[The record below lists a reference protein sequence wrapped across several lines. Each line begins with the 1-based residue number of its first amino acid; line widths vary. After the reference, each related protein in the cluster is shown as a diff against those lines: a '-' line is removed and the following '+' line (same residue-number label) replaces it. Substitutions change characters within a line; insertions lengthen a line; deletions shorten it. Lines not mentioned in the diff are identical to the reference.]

1 MMDSEKQERAPAR
14 SIVTTSDM
22 ALKLQLDKKKYRSK
36 VKQME
41 ENRQQYLKRWKA
53 IRDFQLPYI
62 GSFEDTADSTDEAR
76 RRDTNIYHSVAWQAN
91 QAFAAGVMSGL
102 TPPSRQW
109 FRLMFSN
116 DEMKDHADAGAFL
129 DERMNIL
136 QDVLLKS
143 NFYNAVHS
151 TYLELAFGQAPLAIF
166 QDADTGVHFVP
177 FTVGTYYMENG
188 PDGVVDTF
196 CRKYEMTARQLVDK
210 FGEANVPQQVRA
222 DIEQGGGTKTKYK
235 VYWLVEPNLFH
246 DKNKAVMD
254 KYHMK
259 YLSLY
264 WMEAAEENEWLDI
277 GGFQEWP
284 VPVARYLITGNEAY
298 GKGPGWFAEGD
309 SKGLQKLEKDDIIAV
324 ELGIKP
330 PMMGSSESAKYGVNL
345 VPGSYTVVGRDE
357 PVRPMFQVQ
366 VNLQHLQEK
375 IIDLQDR
382 IKRAYSADL
391 FMMLERLEDK
401 NMTAQEV
408 IQRKQ
413 EQLQQLGPVVQRL
426 QFEFLRKIIERV
438 YNILDRAGVFP
449 QPEDPE
455 LAQLLSQQEVT
466 IEYISPLAQAQKMAG
481 LTNIEQAISFVG
493 QLAQFDQSVLDKV
506 DWTKT
511 IDDYFEM
518 VGAPASIRRTQDE
531 FEAIQQQK
539 QEAMAQAQQEQQAM
553 QMVQAAAPAAQA
565 AKNITEAAN
574 DGNPALRQWLG
585 YDGMA

>member
-1 MMDSEKQERAPAR
+1 MTGIEANQRAPAA
-14 SIVTTSDM
+14 SFVTTSDM
-22 ALKLQLDKKKYRSK
+22 ALKLQLDKKKYKSK
-36 VKQME
+36 VRQME
-41 ENRQQYLKRWKA
+41 ENRQDYLKRWKA
-53 IRDFQLPYI
+53 IRDYQLPYI
-62 GSFEDTADSTDEAR
+62 GCFDDTADTTDYAR

-91 QAFAAGVMSGL
+91 QSFAAGVMSGL

-109 FRLMFSN
+109 FRLIWSN
-116 DEMKDHADAGAFL
+116 DTMKNHPEAGELL
-129 DERMNIL
+129 DKRMNIL

-143 NFYNAVHS
+143 NFYNAIHS
-151 TYLELAFGQAPLAIF
+151 SYLELAFGQAPLAIF

-177 FTVGTYYMENG
+177 FTIGTYMMENG
-188 PDGVVDTF
+188 PDGIVDTF
-196 CRKYEMTARQLVDK
+196 CTKYEMTARQLADK
-210 FGEANVPQQVRA
+210 FGADRLPSSIRA
-222 DIEQGGGTKTKYK
+222 ELENGGVKTKHK
-235 VYWLVEPNLFH
+235 LWWLVEPNRFH
-246 DKNKAVMD
+246 DRNKEVMD

-264 WMEAAEENEWLDI
+264 WLEEGEKDFLDI

-284 VPVARYLITGNEAY
+284 IPVARYLVTGSETY

-330 PMMGSSESAKYGVNL
+330 PMAASATTAKQGINL
-345 VPGSYTVVGRDE
+345 TPGSYTVVERNE
-357 PVRPMFQVQ
+357 PVTPLFNVN

-375 IIDLQDR
+375 ILDLQDR

-408 IQRKQ
+408 LQRKQ

-438 YNILDRAGVFP
+438 YNILDRAGILP
-449 QPEDPE
+449 QPEDAE
-455 LAQLLSQQEVT
+455 LALALSNEEVT

-481 LTNIEQAISFVG
+481 MTNIEQAIAFAG

-506 DWTKT
+506 DFAKT
-511 IDDYFEM
+511 IDSYFEM
-518 VGAPASIRRTQDE
+518 VGAPASIKRTE
-531 FEAIQQQK
+531 EEYEAIQQQK
-539 QEAMAQAQQEQQAM
+539 AQAMAEEKQQAQMAQAV
-553 QMVQAAAPAAQA
+553 QMAAPAAQA

-574 DGNPALRQWLG
+574 DGNPALQEWLG
-585 YDGMA
+585 GMM

>member
-1 MMDSEKQERAPAR
+1 MQDIEANQRAPAT
-14 SIVTTSDM
+14 SFVTTSDM
-22 ALKLQLDKKKYRSK
+22 ALKLQLDKKKYKSK
-36 VKQME
+36 VRQME
-41 ENRQQYLKRWKA
+41 ENRQDYLKRWKA
-53 IRDFQLPYI
+53 IRDYQLPYI
-62 GSFEDTADSTDEAR
+62 GCFDDTADTTDYAR

-91 QAFAAGVMSGL
+91 QSFAAGVMSGL

-109 FRLMFSN
+109 FRLIWSN
-116 DEMKDHADAGAFL
+116 DTMKNHPEAGELL
-129 DERMNIL
+129 DKRMNIL

-143 NFYNAVHS
+143 NFYNAIHS
-151 TYLELAFGQAPLAIF
+151 SYLELAFGQAPLAIF

-177 FTVGTYYMENG
+177 FTVGTYMMENG
-188 PDGVVDTF
+188 PDGIVDTF
-196 CRKYEMTARQLVDK
+196 CTKYEMTARQLADK
-210 FGEANVPQQVRA
+210 FGADRLPSSIRA
-222 DIEQGGGTKTKYK
+222 ELENGGVKTKHK
-235 VYWLVEPNLFH
+235 LWWLVEPNRFH
-246 DKNKAVMD
+246 DRNKEVMD

-264 WMEAAEENEWLDI
+264 WLEEGEKDFLDI

-284 VPVARYLITGNEAY
+284 IPVARYLVTGNETY

-330 PMMGSSESAKYGVNL
+330 PMAASATTAKQGINL
-345 VPGSYTVVGRDE
+345 TPGSYTVVERNE
-357 PVRPMFQVQ
+357 PVTPLFNVN

-375 IIDLQDR
+375 ILDLQDR

-408 IQRKQ
+408 LQRKQ

-438 YNILDRAGVFP
+438 YNILDRAGILP
-449 QPEDPE
+449 QPEDAE
-455 LAQLLSQQEVT
+455 LALALSNEEVT

-481 LTNIEQAISFVG
+481 MTNIEQAIAFTG
-493 QLAQFDQSVLDKV
+493 QLAQFDQSVLDKI
-506 DWTKT
+506 DFAKT
-511 IDDYFEM
+511 IDSYFDM
-518 VGAPASIRRTQDE
+518 VGAPASIKRTE
-531 FEAIQQQK
+531 EEYEAIQQQK
-539 QEAMAQAQQEQQAM
+539 AQAMAEAKQQEQMAQAV
-553 QMVQAAAPAAQA
+553 QMAAPAAQA

-574 DGNPALRQWLG
+574 DGNPALQEWLG
-585 YDGMA
+585 GMM

>member
-1 MMDSEKQERAPAR
+1 MQDIEANQRAPAT
-14 SIVTTSDM
+14 SFVTTSDM
-22 ALKLQLDKKKYRSK
+22 ALKLQLDKKKYKSK
-36 VKQME
+36 VRQME
-41 ENRQQYLKRWKA
+41 ENRQDYLKRWKA
-53 IRDFQLPYI
+53 IRDYQLPYI
-62 GSFEDTADSTDEAR
+62 GCFDDTADTTDYAR

-91 QAFAAGVMSGL
+91 QSFAAGVMSGL

-109 FRLMFSN
+109 FRLIWSN
-116 DEMKDHADAGAFL
+116 DTMKNHPEAGELL
-129 DERMNIL
+129 DKRMNIL

-143 NFYNAVHS
+143 NFYNAIHS
-151 TYLELAFGQAPLAIF
+151 SYLELAFGQAPLAIF

-177 FTVGTYYMENG
+177 FTVGTYMMENG
-188 PDGVVDTF
+188 PDGIVDTF
-196 CRKYEMTARQLVDK
+196 CTKYEMTARQLADK
-210 FGEANVPQQVRA
+210 FGADRLPSSIRA
-222 DIEQGGGTKTKYK
+222 ELENGGVKTKHK
-235 VYWLVEPNLFH
+235 LWWLVEPNRFH
-246 DKNKAVMD
+246 DRNKEVMD

-264 WMEAAEENEWLDI
+264 WLEEGEKDFLDI

-284 VPVARYLITGNEAY
+284 IPVARYLVTGNETY

-330 PMMGSSESAKYGVNL
+330 PMAASATTAKQGINL
-345 VPGSYTVVGRDE
+345 TPGSYTVVERNE
-357 PVRPMFQVQ
+357 PVTPLFNVN

-375 IIDLQDR
+375 ILDLQDR

-408 IQRKQ
+408 LQRKQ

-438 YNILDRAGVFP
+438 YNILDRAGILP
-449 QPEDPE
+449 QPEDAE
-455 LAQLLSQQEVT
+455 LALALSNEEVT

-481 LTNIEQAISFVG
+481 MTNIEQAIAFTG
-493 QLAQFDQSVLDKV
+493 QLAQFDQSVLDKI
-506 DWTKT
+506 DFAKT
-511 IDDYFEM
+511 IDSYFDM
-518 VGAPASIRRTQDE
+518 VGAPASIKRTE
-531 FEAIQQQK
+531 EEYEAIRQQK
-539 QEAMAQAQQEQQAM
+539 AQAMAEAKQQEQMAQAV
-553 QMVQAAAPAAQA
+553 QMAAPAAQA

-574 DGNPALRQWLG
+574 DGNPALQEWLG
-585 YDGMA
+585 GMM

>member
-1 MMDSEKQERAPAR
+1 MQDIEANQRAPAT
-14 SIVTTSDM
+14 SFVTTSDM
-22 ALKLQLDKKKYRSK
+22 ALKLQLDKKKYKSK
-36 VKQME
+36 VRQME
-41 ENRQQYLKRWKA
+41 ENRQDYLKRWKA
-53 IRDFQLPYI
+53 IRDYQLPYI
-62 GSFEDTADSTDEAR
+62 GCFDDTADTTDYAR

-91 QAFAAGVMSGL
+91 QSFAAGVMSGL

-109 FRLMFSN
+109 FRLIWSN
-116 DEMKDHADAGAFL
+116 DTMKNHPEAGELL
-129 DERMNIL
+129 DKRMNIL

-143 NFYNAVHS
+143 NFYNAIHS
-151 TYLELAFGQAPLAIF
+151 SYLELAFGQAPLAIF

-177 FTVGTYYMENG
+177 FTVGTYMMENG
-188 PDGVVDTF
+188 PDGIVDTF
-196 CRKYEMTARQLVDK
+196 CTKYELTARQLADK
-210 FGEANVPQQVRA
+210 FGADRLPSSIRA
-222 DIEQGGGTKTKYK
+222 ELENGGVKTKHK
-235 VYWLVEPNLFH
+235 LWWLVEPNRFH
-246 DKNKAVMD
+246 DRNKEVMD

-264 WMEAAEENEWLDI
+264 WLEEGEKDFLDI

-284 VPVARYLITGNEAY
+284 IPVARYLVTGNETY

-330 PMMGSSESAKYGVNL
+330 PMAASATTAKQGINL
-345 VPGSYTVVGRDE
+345 TPGSYTVVERNE
-357 PVRPMFQVQ
+357 PVTPLFNVN

-375 IIDLQDR
+375 ILDLQDR

-408 IQRKQ
+408 LQRKQ

-438 YNILDRAGVFP
+438 YNILDRAGILP
-449 QPEDPE
+449 QPEDAE
-455 LAQLLSQQEVT
+455 LALALSNEEVT

-481 LTNIEQAISFVG
+481 MTNIEQAIAFTG
-493 QLAQFDQSVLDKV
+493 QLAQFDQSVLDKI
-506 DWTKT
+506 DFAKT
-511 IDDYFEM
+511 IDSYFDM
-518 VGAPASIRRTQDE
+518 VGAPASIKRTE
-531 FEAIQQQK
+531 EEYEAIQQQK
-539 QEAMAQAQQEQQAM
+539 AQAMAEAKQQEQMAQAV
-553 QMVQAAAPAAQA
+553 QMAAPAAQA

-574 DGNPALRQWLG
+574 DGNPALQEWLG
-585 YDGMA
+585 GMM

>member
-1 MMDSEKQERAPAR
+1 MQDIEANQRAPAT
-14 SIVTTSDM
+14 SFVTTSDM
-22 ALKLQLDKKKYRSK
+22 ALKLQLDKKKYKSK
-36 VKQME
+36 VRQME
-41 ENRQQYLKRWKA
+41 ENRQDYLKRWKA
-53 IRDFQLPYI
+53 IRDYQLPYI
-62 GSFEDTADSTDEAR
+62 GCFDDTADTTDYAR

-91 QAFAAGVMSGL
+91 QSFAAGVMSGL

-109 FRLMFSN
+109 FRLIWSN
-116 DEMKDHADAGAFL
+116 DTMKNHPEAGELL
-129 DERMNIL
+129 DKRMNIL

-143 NFYNAVHS
+143 NFYNAIHS
-151 TYLELAFGQAPLAIF
+151 AYLELAFGQAPLAIF

-177 FTVGTYYMENG
+177 FTVGTYMMENG
-188 PDGVVDTF
+188 PDGIVDTF
-196 CRKYEMTARQLVDK
+196 CTKYEMTARQLADK
-210 FGEANVPQQVRA
+210 FGADRLPSSIRA
-222 DIEQGGGTKTKYK
+222 ELENGGVKTKHK
-235 VYWLVEPNLFH
+235 LWWLVEPNRFH
-246 DKNKAVMD
+246 DRNKEVMD

-264 WMEAAEENEWLDI
+264 WLEEGEKDFLDI

-284 VPVARYLITGNEAY
+284 IPVARYLVTGNETY

-330 PMMGSSESAKYGVNL
+330 PMAASATTAKQGINL
-345 VPGSYTVVGRDE
+345 TPGSYTVVERNE
-357 PVRPMFQVQ
+357 PVTPLFNVN

-375 IIDLQDR
+375 ILDLQDR

-408 IQRKQ
+408 LQRKQ

-438 YNILDRAGVFP
+438 YNILDRAGILP
-449 QPEDPE
+449 QPEDAE
-455 LAQLLSQQEVT
+455 LALALSQEEVT

-481 LTNIEQAISFVG
+481 MTNIEQAIAFTG
-493 QLAQFDQSVLDKV
+493 QLAQFDQSVLDKI
-506 DWTKT
+506 DFAKT
-511 IDDYFEM
+511 IDSYFDM
-518 VGAPASIRRTQDE
+518 VGAPVSIKRTE
-531 FEAIQQQK
+531 EEYEAIQQQK
-539 QEAMAQAQQEQQAM
+539 AQAMAEAKQQEQMAQAV
-553 QMVQAAAPAAQA
+553 QMAAPAAQA

-574 DGNPALRQWLG
+574 DGNPALQEWLG
-585 YDGMA
+585 GMM

>member
-1 MMDSEKQERAPAR
+1 MQDMEANQRAPA
-14 SIVTTSDM
+14 SSVVTTSDM
-22 ALKLQLDKKKYRSK
+22 VLKLQLDKKKYKSK
-36 VKQME
+36 VRQME
-41 ENRQQYLKRWKA
+41 ENRQDYLKRWKA
-53 IRDFQLPYI
+53 IRDYQLPYI
-62 GSFEDTADSTDEAR
+62 GCFDDTADTTDYAR

-91 QAFAAGVMSGL
+91 QSFAAGVMSGL

-109 FRLMFSN
+109 FRLIWSN
-116 DEMKDHADAGAFL
+116 DTMKNHPEAGELL
-129 DERMNIL
+129 DKRMNIL

-143 NFYNAVHS
+143 NFYNAIHS
-151 TYLELAFGQAPLAIF
+151 AYLELAFGQAPLAIF

-177 FTVGTYYMENG
+177 FTIGTYMMENG
-188 PDGVVDTF
+188 PDGIVDTF
-196 CRKYEMTARQLVDK
+196 CTKYEMTARQLADK
-210 FGEANVPQQVRA
+210 FGADKLTSAIRA
-222 DIEQGGGTKTKYK
+222 ELENGGVKTKHK
-235 VYWLVEPNLFH
+235 LWWLVEPNRFH
-246 DKNKAVMD
+246 DRNKEVMD

-264 WMEAAEENEWLDI
+264 WLEEGENDFLDI

-284 VPVARYLITGNEAY
+284 IPVARYLVTGNETY

-330 PMMGSSESAKYGVNL
+330 PMAASATTAKQGINL
-345 VPGSYTVVGRDE
+345 TPGSYTVVERNE
-357 PVRPMFQVQ
+357 PVTPLFNVN

-375 IIDLQDR
+375 ILDLQDR

-408 IQRKQ
+408 LQRKQ

-438 YNILDRAGVFP
+438 YNILDRAGILP
-449 QPEDPE
+449 QPEDSE
-455 LAQLLSQQEVT
+455 LALALSQEEVT

-481 LTNIEQAISFVG
+481 MTNIEQAIAFAG
-493 QLAQFDQSVLDKV
+493 QLAQFDQSVLDKINFAKTV
-506 DWTKT
+506 DS
-511 IDDYFEM
+511 YFDM
-518 VGAPASIRRTQDE
+518 VGAPASIKRTE
-531 FEAIQQQK
+531 EEYEAIQQQK
-539 QEAMAQAQQEQQAM
+539 AQAMAEEKQQAQMAQAV
-553 QMVQAAAPAAQA
+553 QMAAPAAQA

-574 DGNPALRQWLG
+574 DGNPALQEWLG
-585 YDGMA
+585 GMM

>member
-1 MMDSEKQERAPAR
+1 MQDMEANQRAPA
-14 SIVTTSDM
+14 SSVVTTSDM
-22 ALKLQLDKKKYRSK
+22 VLKLRLDKKKYKSK
-36 VKQME
+36 VRQME
-41 ENRQQYLKRWKA
+41 ENRQDYLKRWKA
-53 IRDFQLPYI
+53 IRDYQLPYI
-62 GSFEDTADSTDEAR
+62 GCFDDTADTTDYAR

-91 QAFAAGVMSGL
+91 QSFAAGVMSGL

-109 FRLMFSN
+109 FRLIWSN
-116 DEMKDHADAGAFL
+116 DTMKNHPEAGELL
-129 DERMNIL
+129 DKRMNIL

-143 NFYNAVHS
+143 NFYNAIHS
-151 TYLELAFGQAPLAIF
+151 AYLELAFGQAPLAIF

-177 FTVGTYYMENG
+177 FTVGTYMMENG
-188 PDGVVDTF
+188 PDGIVDTF
-196 CRKYEMTARQLVDK
+196 CTKYEMTARQLADK
-210 FGEANVPQQVRA
+210 FGADKLTSAIRA
-222 DIEQGGGTKTKYK
+222 ELENGGVKTKHK
-235 VYWLVEPNLFH
+235 LWWLVEPNRFH
-246 DKNKAVMD
+246 DRNKEVMD

-264 WMEAAEENEWLDI
+264 WLEEGENDFLDI

-284 VPVARYLITGNEAY
+284 IPVARYLVTGNETY

-330 PMMGSSESAKYGVNL
+330 PMAASATTAKQGINL
-345 VPGSYTVVGRDE
+345 TPGSYTVVERNE
-357 PVRPMFQVQ
+357 PVTPLFNVN

-375 IIDLQDR
+375 ILDLQDR

-408 IQRKQ
+408 LQRKQ

-438 YNILDRAGVFP
+438 YNILDRAGILP
-449 QPEDPE
+449 QPEDSE
-455 LAQLLSQQEVT
+455 LALALSQEEVT

-481 LTNIEQAISFVG
+481 MTNIEQAIAFAG
-493 QLAQFDQSVLDKV
+493 QLAQFDQSVLDKINFAKTV
-506 DWTKT
+506 DS
-511 IDDYFEM
+511 YFDM
-518 VGAPASIRRTQDE
+518 VGAPASIKRTE
-531 FEAIQQQK
+531 EEYEAIQQQK
-539 QEAMAQAQQEQQAM
+539 AQAMAEEKQQAQMAQAV
-553 QMVQAAAPAAQA
+553 QMAAPAAQA

-574 DGNPALRQWLG
+574 DGNPALQEWLG
-585 YDGMA
+585 GMM

>member
-1 MMDSEKQERAPAR
+1 MQDIEANQRAPAT
-14 SIVTTSDM
+14 SFVTTSDM
-22 ALKLQLDKKKYRSK
+22 ALKLQLDKKKYKSK
-36 VKQME
+36 VRQME
-41 ENRQQYLKRWKA
+41 ENRQDYLKRWKA
-53 IRDFQLPYI
+53 IRDYQLPYI
-62 GSFEDTADSTDEAR
+62 GCFDDTADTTDYAR

-91 QAFAAGVMSGL
+91 QSFAAGVMSGL

-109 FRLMFSN
+109 FRLIWSN
-116 DEMKDHADAGAFL
+116 DTMKNHPEAGELL
-129 DERMNIL
+129 DKRMNIL

-143 NFYNAVHS
+143 NFYNAIHS
-151 TYLELAFGQAPLAIF
+151 SYLELAFGQAPLAIF

-177 FTVGTYYMENG
+177 FTVGTYMMENG
-188 PDGVVDTF
+188 PDGIVDTF
-196 CRKYEMTARQLVDK
+196 CTKYEMTARQLADK
-210 FGEANVPQQVRA
+210 FGADRLPSSIRA
-222 DIEQGGGTKTKYK
+222 ELENGGVKTKHK
-235 VYWLVEPNLFH
+235 LWWLVEPNRFH
-246 DKNKAVMD
+246 DRNKEVMD

-264 WMEAAEENEWLDI
+264 WLEEGEKDFLDI

-284 VPVARYLITGNEAY
+284 IPVARYLVTGNETY

-330 PMMGSSESAKYGVNL
+330 PMAASATTAKQGINL
-345 VPGSYTVVGRDE
+345 TPGSYTVVERNE
-357 PVRPMFQVQ
+357 PVTPLFNVN

-375 IIDLQDR
+375 ILDLQDR

-408 IQRKQ
+408 LQRKQ

-438 YNILDRAGVFP
+438 YNILDRAGILP
-449 QPEDPE
+449 QPEDAE
-455 LAQLLSQQEVT
+455 LAFALSNEEVT

-481 LTNIEQAISFVG
+481 MTNIEQAIAFTG
-493 QLAQFDQSVLDKV
+493 QLAQFDQSVLDKI
-506 DWTKT
+506 DFAKT
-511 IDDYFEM
+511 IDSYFDM
-518 VGAPASIRRTQDE
+518 VGAPASIKRTE
-531 FEAIQQQK
+531 EEYEAIQQQK
-539 QEAMAQAQQEQQAM
+539 AQAMAEAKQQEQMAQAV
-553 QMVQAAAPAAQA
+553 QMAAPAAQA

-574 DGNPALRQWLG
+574 DGNPALQEWLG
-585 YDGMA
+585 GMM